1 MTTYLEKA
9 YEITNKLQKT
19 ASRLDKISIL
29 KQYKDD
35 PDIKSFLSFLLNNL
49 VVTGLSTKKMKHVI
63 KTIPNTT
70 FNDLNE
76 IIDYLAV
83 NNTGT
88 GQDIVNIQAFIKKNG
103 EEYSKFITEV
113 VTKKLKIGVTAKTVN
128 SVFGGTPIP
137 TFAVQLA
144 ESYKKCGDKID
155 GELFVTMKL
164 DGNRCIAINEESG
177 VKFFTRKGKQIE
189 GLIELEEDF
198 KDLPYGIVF
207 DGEILLPNEEGISSG
222 ELFRKTQQIIRKDGE
237 KRGLLFYI
245 FDSLSMVEFN
255 RGVSDNAYI
264 SRRNYLDTYIN
275 DLCEEKSFLKVLP
288 ILARTTDKEVI
299 TDLLEKT
306 LELGYEGLMINTAN
320 GLYVTKRT
328 VDLQKCKAQYD
339 VDLLVTDVVVAID
352 GKYKDLVGSLIVEYK
367 GNSVGVGSGL
377 NDSQRKEWAE
387 NPEKIIGKVIQVQY
401 TEESADE
408 EGNPSLRFPRFKG
421 VREDKT
427 SDDVNYE

>member
-29 KQYKDD
+29 KHYKDD
-35 PDIKSFLSFLLNNL
+35 PDIKGFLSFLLNNL
-49 VVTGLSTKKMKHVI
+49 VVTGLSTKKMKHVV
-63 KTIPNTT
+63 KTIPSTT
-70 FNDLNE
+70 FDDLNE
-76 IIDYLAV
+76 VIDYLAV

-88 GQDIVNIQAFIKKNG
+88 GQDIANIQAFIKKNG
-103 EEYSKFITEV
+103 KEYSKFITEV

-137 TFAVQLA
+137 TFSVQLA

-189 GLIELEEDF
+189 GLIELEEEF

-207 DGEILLPNEEGISSG
+207 DGEILLPNEEGVSSG

-245 FDSLSMVEFN
+245 FDSLSVAEFN
-255 RGVSDNAYI
+255 KGVSDNAYI

-275 DLCEEKSFLKVLP
+275 DLCKEKSFLKVLP
-288 ILARTTDKEVI
+288 VLARTTDKEVI